1 MGRQSAWGISIASF
15 NKICIDL
22 RLLSGAWLCGLF
34 FYGWD
39 TLREKIQ
46 PALQWK
52 ISEAKSRA
60 KNPNRTN
67 QFSSDDGVNVSGDQ
81 STKVMV
87 WKNSAEFLL
96 YSGRTG
102 ESFQQPSFTEH
113 LQLMH
118 EWDLWETLE
127 GQINFSSVENMNKV
141 TALHHKFKIYWVDL
155 QLNEIPRTTSQYN
168 FTCWLNK
175 HAMSF
180 DAQLTAAQP
189 PQLNSVLWLILSYIC
204 LIAEGK
210 RNSTKYLCSVTLNIK
225 DLQ

>member
-15 NKICIDL
+15 NNICIDL

-46 PALQWK
+46 PALHWK

-60 KNPNRTN
+60 KIQTEQINFHQMREWMWAGINQPKSWCERTA
-67 QFSSDDGVNVSGDQ
+67 QSFCCTPAVQGRVSSSPASL
-81 STKVMV
+81 STCSWCMK
-87 WKNSAEFLL
+87 
-96 YSGRTG
+96 
-102 ESFQQPSFTEH
+102 
-113 LQLMH
+113 
-118 EWDLWETLE
+118 WDLWETLE

-175 HAMSF
+175 RAMSF
-180 DAQLTAAQP
+180 DAQLTAA
-189 PQLNSVLWLILSYIC
+189 VFCHTYVW
-204 LIAEGK
+204 
-210 RNSTKYLCSVTLNIK
+210 
-225 DLQ
+225 

>member
-1 MGRQSAWGISIASF
+1 MAGTHSEKKYSQHCSEKS
-15 NKICIDL
+15 L
-22 RLLSGAWLCGLF
+22 RWKA
-34 FYGWD
+34 
-39 TLREKIQ
+39 EQKIQ
-46 PALQWK
+46 TEQINFHQMREWMWAGINQPKSWCERTVQSFCCTPAVQG
-52 ISEAKSRA
+52 RV
-60 KNPNRTN
+60 
-67 QFSSDDGVNVSGDQ
+67 SSSPASL
-81 STKVMV
+81 STCSWCMK
-87 WKNSAEFLL
+87 
-96 YSGRTG
+96 
-102 ESFQQPSFTEH
+102 
-113 LQLMH
+113 
-118 EWDLWETLE
+118 WDLWETLE